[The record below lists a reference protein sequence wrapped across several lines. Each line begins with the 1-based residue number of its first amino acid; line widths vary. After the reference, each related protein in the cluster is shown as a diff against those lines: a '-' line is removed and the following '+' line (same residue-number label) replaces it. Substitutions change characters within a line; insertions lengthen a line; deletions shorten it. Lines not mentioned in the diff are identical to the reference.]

1 MKLVIGCDHGGFEL
15 KQEIIKHL
23 SSRADLEI
31 VDKGCDSTA
40 SVDYPV
46 YAKAVAEAVA
56 AKEIETSAGGGAV
69 VVKATGDKVIKEII
83 IKKDVV
89 DPDDVEML
97 QDLVLTAVNEAL
109 KKADSMMEQEMGS
122 FNIPGLF

>member
-1 MKLVIGCDHGGFEL
+1 MGNKYGGFPGGGMGNMQNIL
-15 KQEIIKHL
+15 RQAQKMQADMQKKQE
-23 SSRADLEI
+23 E
-31 VDKGCDSTA
+31 
-40 SVDYPV
+40 
-46 YAKAVAEAVA
+46 VA

-109 KKADSMMEQEMGS
+109 KQADSMMEQELGG
-122 FNIPGLF
+122 FNVPGLF